1 MKERIQELMKQAGT
15 DVSGKWM
22 GVDHAT
28 KFAELIVAECINR
41 EELLGA
47 IARGWC
53 SEKNSRKT
61 MDSDLALAIFDEI
74 ERQIKEHFGVE
85 ERAIPILSDDEE
97 ALLSGI
103 TSSKL
108 FTIEAAKK
116 AFGVK
121 E

>member
-22 GVDHAT
+22 GVEHAT
-28 KFAELIVAECINR
+28 KFAELIIRECAEVCYDH
-41 EELLGA
+41 
-47 IARGWC
+47 
-53 SEKNSRKT
+53 SRAAGGVDTHFGYGYK
-61 MDSDLALAIFDEI
+61 DCGDD
-74 ERQIKEHFGVE
+74 IKRNFGVE